1 MWRYSGGLIGECW
14 ENSVKNYVFN
24 FLHIAIAIK
33 GKKLSNYYNVIV
45 NSHQLSL
52 DTVTTERSLQLVKEA
67 TERETRDEK
76 KTMRERE
83 KEMKEWNVK

>member
-1 MWRYSGGLIGECW
+1 MYIVVSGYL
-14 ENSVKNYVFN
+14 SSY
-24 FLHIAIAIK
+24 AIINNTINTTTVVVTVVE
-33 GKKLSNYYNVIV
+33 SV

-52 DTVTTERSLQLVKEA
+52 ETVATERSLQLVKEA
-67 TERETRDEK
+67 TERETGDEK

>member
-1 MWRYSGGLIGECW
+1 M
-14 ENSVKNYVFN
+14 
-24 FLHIAIAIK
+24 
-33 GKKLSNYYNVIV
+33 

-52 DTVTTERSLQLVKEA
+52 DAVATERSLQVA
-67 TERETRDEK
+67 TERETGDEK

>member
-1 MWRYSGGLIGECW
+1 M
-14 ENSVKNYVFN
+14 
-24 FLHIAIAIK
+24 
-33 GKKLSNYYNVIV
+33 

-52 DTVTTERSLQLVKEA
+52 DTVATERSLQLVKEA
-67 TERETRDEK
+67 TERETGDEK

>member
-1 MWRYSGGLIGECW
+1 MSKVTHRLY
-14 ENSVKNYVFN
+14 
-24 FLHIAIAIK
+24 LHIYWTMAIK

-45 NSHQLSL
+45 DSHQLSL
-52 DTVTTERSLQLVKEA
+52 DTVATERSLQLVKEA
-67 TERETRDEK
+67 TERETGDEK

>member
-1 MWRYSGGLIGECW
+1 M
-14 ENSVKNYVFN
+14 
-24 FLHIAIAIK
+24 AIK
-33 GKKLSNYYNVIV
+33 GKNTELVIV

-52 DTVTTERSLQLVKEA
+52 DTVATEKSLQLVKEA
-67 TERETRDEK
+67 TERETGDEK